1 MAPDASVAA
10 DITLMEEDGTQ
21 QNFGNPPPT
30 ISADSQ
36 LHQFLVFMLISPN
49 GDTCDNLV
57 IVPQLILSALAN

>member
-21 QNFGNPPPT
+21 QNFGNPPT
-30 ISADSQ
+30 TSADSQ
-36 LHQFLVFMLISPN
+36 VYQFLVFMLISPN

-57 IVPQLILSALAN
+57 IIPQLMLPALAN